1 MAEHT
6 IQGLMNVTMDKVR
19 QMADANTIIGKP
31 IKTEDG
37 TTIIPVSRIS
47 VGIGTGGSDF
57 DSKNGSQKDLFGGG
71 SGAGV
76 SIRPVAFLVIK
87 EGMVRTIQLSDPSN
101 SIDRALTMLP
111 ELVDRLMA
119 LIPDKKAEKPDMCGW
134 LGHRQGNLA
143 PRVCEPQASA
153 WFGDKF
159 CPQEDTRGKE
169 FLSRDCAQK
178 WVPPGACRET
188 RRSAGRRTRRRKLW
202 HWNAFRRS

>member
-87 EGMVRTIQLSDPSN
+87 DGMVRTIQLSDPSN

-119 LIPDKKAEKPDMCGW
+119 LIPDKKAEKPAG
-134 LGHRQGNLA
+134 GEQAAA
-143 PRVCEPQASA
+143 PASEEQQA
-153 WFGDKF
+153 
-159 CPQEDTRGKE
+159 
-169 FLSRDCAQK
+169 
-178 WVPPGACRET
+178 
-188 RRSAGRRTRRRKLW
+188 
-202 HWNAFRRS
+202 

>member
-47 VGIGTGGSDF
+47 LGFGTG
-57 DSKNGSQKDLFGGG
+57 
-71 SGAGV
+71 GAGV

-87 EGMVRTIQLSDPSN
+87 DGLVRTIQLSDPSN

-119 LIPDKKAEKPDMCGW
+119 LIPDKKAAG
-134 LGHRQGNLA
+134 
-143 PRVCEPQASA
+143 PQPQDGASGPEQA
-153 WFGDKF
+153 
-159 CPQEDTRGKE
+159 
-169 FLSRDCAQK
+169 
-178 WVPPGACRET
+178 
-188 RRSAGRRTRRRKLW
+188 
-202 HWNAFRRS
+202 